1 MEQLPIKY
9 IHLGILFFLIS
20 FMFIARI
27 GFYMVAACMKE
38 REHVYNL
45 MVIYNIALYSFIGF
59 MILAAAFYD

>member
-27 GFYMVAACMKE
+27 GFYLVAACMKE
-38 REHVYNL
+38 REHVHSL
-45 MVIYNIALYSFIGF
+45 MVLYNIALYSLIGF
-59 MILAAAFYD
+59 IILLGTFYD